1 DSASPA
7 SARRTSTSR
16 DTDSRCRSSAGR
28 RRPRPQMAQPLLREH
43 HGVVV
48 HLAQILGRPLLDR
61 APGAAVAE
69 IRPHLAA
76 KVRAGGVGGQIAA
89 AVRRADLDPRIPV
102 ERAVENQMRERNRG
116 LERVANYVREIAV
129 AAETVAELR

>member
-1 DSASPA
+1 
-7 SARRTSTSR
+7 
-16 DTDSRCRSSAGR
+16 
-28 RRPRPQMAQPLLREH
+28 MAQPLLREH

-61 APGAAVAE
+61 TPGAAVAE

-89 AVRRADLDPRIPV
+89 AVRRADLDPRIAV

-116 LERVANYVREIAV
+116 LERVADYV
-129 AAETVAELR
+129 